1 MIQWQ
6 ICLAPVTGAENVAWI
21 GVMLASVNWTSTR
34 WINPIMGQTC
44 REKIHLNLV
53 MLSRAVFNSFG
64 PIWGWCMSVGEHSSK
79 GWPWAKCDVLG
90 CGHSCEAAACWPT
103 LMVGKPGMT
112 KRCTPGPGEQRCV
125 NEPIRKIYEAERG
138 SAFPRMP
145 LTVCHRGLG
154 SSDVLQQDTLKGSSD
169 LVRGDLGKCS
179 FREQRMGVGGRS
191 CQERASL
198 LCIWRDI

>member
-1 MIQWQ
+1 MIRWQ

-21 GVMLASVNWTSTR
+21 GVMLASVNCTSTR

-79 GWPWAKCDVLG
+79 GWPWGKSDGPG
-90 CGHSCEAAACWPT
+90 CGHSCEAAACRPA
-103 LMVGKPGMT
+103 LMAGKT
-112 KRCTPGPGEQRCV
+112 EWQKDVLSAAGEQRCV

-138 SAFPRMP
+138 SAFPE
-145 LTVCHRGLG
+145 CHWQSKSGRTEGLWRV
-154 SSDVLQQDTLKGSSD
+154 SSRTTLRAFSELWKVFS
-169 LVRGDLGKCS
+169 RKQKE
-179 FREQRMGVGGRS
+179 RERQT
-191 CQERASL
+191 ERKDHA
-198 LCIWRDI
+198 